1 MKPYLFLLAFLML
14 FYASSAQKATEGR
27 VRKYAVEFPYME
39 ITKTIPVIK
48 KKISTI
54 SGVSISGYCPTV
66 KTIFFSSTDESYF
79 NLLIAFK
86 ELELVYY
93 IRPTEK
99 DVAYCQEVGDV
110 EIEIDSPNH

>member
-1 MKPYLFLLAFLML
+1 MKPYLLLLSFIML
-14 FYASSAQKATEGR
+14 FFASTAQKTEVMR
-27 VRKYAVEFPYME
+27 VRKYTVEFPYAE

-48 KKISTI
+48 KKISSI

-66 KTIFFSSTDESYF
+66 KTVYFSSTDESYF

-93 IRPTEK
+93 IRPSDK
-99 DVAYCQEVGDV
+99 DVAYCQDMSDV
-110 EIEIDSPNH
+110 EYESSPQNH